1 MFLSGKNSA
10 PSAAGRGKDAL
21 KRLGWSIKYH
31 RVLSGPA
38 RKFANTIPLDI
49 DGNTDALQY
58 FRFEPLHSQGNP
70 IPIHAQARR
79 QNAGPPAKVFGREG
93 RGEGEPF
100 SKKVSLPASFSFF
113 KYPGPACR
121 PQNKKSPA
129 ERGQK
134 KTPSRCE
141 LQGGLEQSLA
151 AAYFPT

>member
-1 MFLSGKNSA
+1 M
-10 PSAAGRGKDAL
+10 
-21 KRLGWSIKYH
+21 
-31 RVLSGPA
+31 
-38 RKFANTIPLDI
+38 PLDV
-49 DGNTDALQY
+49 DDDTAALQY
-58 FRFEPLHSQGNP
+58 FRFEHLHSQSNP
-70 IPIHAQARR
+70 IPIHAQARW
-79 QNAGPPAKVFGREG
+79 QNAGPGAKVFGKEG

-100 SKKVSLPASFSFF
+100 SKKFSLPASFSFF
-113 KYPGPACR
+113 KSPGPACR